1 MKLFEI
7 YVVFDSLSV
16 KIDLLLLF
24 HLKKLLVSGM
34 DLLSLFYLLSL
45 KWFFFLIGPF
55 FFWVDFL
62 HKV

>member
-24 HLKKLLVSGM
+24 HLKKLLVSGV

-45 KWFFFLIGPF
+45 KCFFF
-55 FFWVDFL
+55 
-62 HKV
+62 

>member
-24 HLKKLLVSGM
+24 HLKKLLVSGV

-45 KWFFFLIGPF
+45 KCFFFKSDLF
-55 FFWVDFL
+55 FSE
-62 HKV
+62 

>member
-16 KIDLLLLF
+16 KIDFLLLF
-24 HLKKLLVSGM
+24 HLKKLVVRGVG
-34 DLLSLFYLLSL
+34 LLSCFICLVWSGFLFKSDL
-45 KWFFFLIGPF
+45 

-62 HKV
+62 NEV